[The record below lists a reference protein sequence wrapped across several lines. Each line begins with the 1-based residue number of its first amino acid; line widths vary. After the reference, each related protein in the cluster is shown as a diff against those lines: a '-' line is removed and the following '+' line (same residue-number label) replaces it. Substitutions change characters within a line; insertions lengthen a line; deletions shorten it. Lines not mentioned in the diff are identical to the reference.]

1 MARERNETSFRNA
14 SSKDGSF
21 SPHIGKATTER
32 LTKYCKEINKNRTKF
47 VEECINERLD
57 VLEQEFLNG
66 LTKEQLIEMLMR
78 GR

>member
-1 MARERNETSFRNA
+1 MARERNETTFRNA

-21 SPHIGKATTER
+21 SPHIGRPTTER
-32 LTKYCKEINKNRTKF
+32 LTKYCKETNQNRTRF
-47 VEECINERLD
+47 VERCINERLD
-57 VLEQEFLNG
+57 VLESEFYQA